1 MKTMRPLIPLL
12 GSTLVVVCCLGCLS
26 GCGHAGKDSPASTQS
41 PPELVDARKYLP
53 NAPVGAMIHM
63 PLTAAATQYSSKT
76 GRFPVSLD
84 ELVKAGIIQTVPEP
98 PAGKR
103 FFLDQNSMQVLVLPK

>member
-1 MKTMRPLIPLL
+1 MTMRPLISLL
-12 GSTLVVVCCLGCLS
+12 GLILVGVCFLGCLS
-26 GCGHAGKDSPASTQS
+26 GCGHAGKDSPAATQP

-53 NAPVGAMIHM
+53 NAPAGALIHM
-63 PLTAAATQYSSKT
+63 PLTAAAAQYSNKT

-84 ELVKAGIIQTVPEP
+84 ELVKAGIIQIVPEP
-98 PAGKR
+98 PAGMR